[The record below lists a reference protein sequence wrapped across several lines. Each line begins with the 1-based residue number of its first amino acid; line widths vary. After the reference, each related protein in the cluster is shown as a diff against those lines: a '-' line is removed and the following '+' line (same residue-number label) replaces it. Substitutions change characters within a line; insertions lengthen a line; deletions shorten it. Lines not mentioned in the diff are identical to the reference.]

1 MYVPV
6 FNGLQD
12 QLCFHLKYTIYRVES
27 EKHKFTQ
34 NDTVTSEIDWW
45 FVCLFVCRNCGEMAH
60 TTDDY
65 SSAGVC
71 GTGSQIVYAWA
82 MDAPS
87 LTLPK
92 GISTCNYSKFKKV

>member
-1 MYVPV
+1 M
-6 FNGLQD
+6 G
-12 QLCFHLKYTIYRVES
+12 IEIR
-27 EKHKFTQ
+27 KFTQ
-34 NDTVTSEIDWW
+34 NDIMTSETD
-45 FVCLFVCRNCGEMAH
+45 VCRNCGEMAH

-92 GISTCNYSKFKKV
+92 GISTCNHSKFK